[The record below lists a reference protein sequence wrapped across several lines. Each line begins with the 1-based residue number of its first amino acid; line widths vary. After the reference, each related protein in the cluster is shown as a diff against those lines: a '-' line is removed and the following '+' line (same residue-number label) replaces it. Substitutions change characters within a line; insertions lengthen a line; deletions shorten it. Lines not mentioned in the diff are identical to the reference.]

1 MGGAAG
7 LVVAELHFCWL
18 PWSGS
23 RGLRFRPGET
33 WVTVPSYSPAGARG
47 RKANLQGGN
56 QVPGATRE
64 GECYGLAGQSLC

>member
-33 WVTVPSYSPAGARG
+33 WVTVPFYNPAGARG